1 MGTDA
6 ARVTR
11 LARFP
16 VKACGAEPLEEA
28 LVTGSGLAGDR
39 VLAVV
44 VGDRV
49 ATQREH
55 PVLATVRPVLEDGSG
70 RLSLSIARAACSAC
84 AGGPLEGPARGVVRR
99 DGPAETVA
107 LFRDRVDV
115 VDQEPALSEW
125 FSRLLGRPARL
136 VALPAGDR
144 LGAPGEGR
152 PGLFDEGAVSLHS
165 EASLRELNRQI
176 AERDLPG
183 LPADR
188 FRANIVIDGCGPHE
202 EDRAQ
207 CFDLGQVALRHEGG
221 DVRCA
226 VTTVDQSAG
235 RRAGPEPLRTLA
247 GYRRA
252 ASGGVLF
259 GVYASVARAG
269 RVRVGDPVTLT
280 GS

>member
-1 MGTDA
+1 MGVEG

-16 VKACGAEPLEEA
+16 VKACGAEPLARAEVA
-28 LVTGSGLAGDR
+28 GSGLVGDR

-55 PVLATVRPVLEDGSG
+55 PVLAAVRPALEDHSG
-70 RLSLSIARAACSAC
+70 VLSLSFAGAGPL
-84 AGGPLEGPARGVVRR
+84 GGPVRGVVRR
-99 DGPAETVA
+99 EGPATPVG
-107 LFRDRVDV
+107 LFGDRVAV
-115 VDQEPALSEW
+115 VEQDPALSAW
-125 FSRLLGRPARL
+125 FSALLGRPARL
-136 VALPAGDR
+136 VALPPGDR
-144 LGAPGEGR
+144 RGGPGPGR

-165 EASLRELNRQI
+165 DASLGLLNERL
-176 AERDLPG
+176 AERGHPA

-188 FRANIVIDGCGPHE
+188 FRANIVIDGCEPHD
-202 EDRAQ
+202 EDRTQ
-207 CFDLGQVALRHEGG
+207 RFELGEVTLRLEDG
-221 DVRCA
+221 DIRCA
-226 VTTVDQSAG
+226 VTTVDQAAG

-247 GYRRA
+247 GYRRG

-259 GVYASVARAG
+259 GVYASVSRAG
-269 RVRVGDPVTLT
+269 LVRVGDSVTLS